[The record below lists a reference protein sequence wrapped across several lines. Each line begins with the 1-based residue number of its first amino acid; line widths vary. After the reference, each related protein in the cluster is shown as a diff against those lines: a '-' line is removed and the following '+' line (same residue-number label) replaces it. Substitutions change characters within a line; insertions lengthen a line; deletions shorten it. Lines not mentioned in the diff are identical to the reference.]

1 MANIERAQNIEE
13 CRFRTPAPML
23 FCALARELRVGAEPC
38 VLKSQLESSAAS
50 GGDKT
55 LRCLMLGSGWRAGER
70 AWWGA

>member
-13 CRFRTPAPML
+13 CRFRAPAPMP

-38 VLKSQLESSAAS
+38 VLKSQLESSTVS
-50 GGDKT
+50 GGDKI
-55 LRCLMLGSGWRAGER
+55 LRCLMLGPGWRAGEQ